1 MTSNRR
7 SVVAHVTGAAAIVLA
22 TAMPAAA
29 QDYPNKPIDF
39 VVGFSPGG
47 FADTMG
53 RIIAQGVSERL
64 GQPVVV
70 DNQGGASGNNAAA
83 SVAASEPDGYTV
95 LVTTSS
101 LGLSQGMG
109 AALEYSIDDL
119 TAVAIPVSSAET
131 LAAHPSVPA
140 TNLEE
145 LLAWAKDQEA
155 VTLGNAGVGTGSQV
169 SMAYF
174 LTKVAGLENLVEVGY
189 RGGSNARQAA
199 IAGEVQLIGSSNS
212 VYPVIR
218 EGLLNGIAVAA
229 AEPIDALP
237 ETKTFVEQ
245 GYDGF
250 VSSSWVGL
258 FVPAD
263 TDPAIQEA
271 LNAAVNDMLQD
282 DEVLKT
288 FAEAGVMVE
297 ARSLKDTKAFFVED
311 TAGWSEMIDALGIGG

>member
-1 MTSNRR
+1 MTQTRR
-7 SVVAHVTGAAAIVLA
+7 RFVATVAGAAAVVLA
-22 TAMPAAA
+22 GAPVAA
-29 QDYPNKPIDF
+29 QDYPTKPINF
-39 VVGFSPGG
+39 VVGFSAGG

-53 RIIAQGVSERL
+53 RIIAQGVSDRL

-70 DNQGGASGNNAAA
+70 ENQGGASGNNAAA
-83 SVAASEPDGYTV
+83 SVAAADPDGYTV

-109 AALEYSIDDL
+109 GALEYAIEDL

-140 TNLEE
+140 TNLAEFV
-145 LLAWAKDQEA
+145 AWAKEQEA
-155 VTLGNAGVGTGSQV
+155 VTIGHAGVGTGSQV

-174 LTKVAGLENLVEVGY
+174 LKNVAGLQNLVEVGY

-199 IAGEVQLIGSSNS
+199 ISGEVQLIGSSNS

-218 EGLLNGIAVAA
+218 EGLLTGLAVAA
-229 AEPIDALP
+229 AQPIDALP
-237 ETKTFVEQ
+237 DTMTFVEQ

-250 VSSSWVGL
+250 VTSSWVGL
-258 FVPAD
+258 FVPSG

-271 LNAAVNDMLQD
+271 LNAAVNDMLTD
-282 DEVLKT
+282 AEVLAT

-297 ARSLKDTKAFFVED
+297 ARGLEETKAFFVED
-311 TAGWSEMIDALGIGG
+311 TATWTEMIDALGIGG

>member
-1 MTSNRR
+1 MTSTKAKTMTR
-7 SVVAHVTGAAAIVLA
+7 VASAAAFVLA
-22 TAMPAAA
+22 SAVSTSA
-29 QDYPNKPIDF
+29 QEYPNKPIDF

-53 RIIAQGVSERL
+53 RILAQGVSERL

-70 DNQGGASGNNAAA
+70 ENQSGASGNNAAA
-83 SVAASEPDGYTV
+83 SVAAADPDGYTV

-101 LGLSQGMG
+101 LGLAKGMG
-109 AALEYSIDDL
+109 RVVEFSLEDL
-119 TAVAIPVSSAET
+119 APVAIPVSSAET

-140 TNLEE
+140 TNLDE
-145 LLAWAKDQEA
+145 LLTWAKDQES
-155 VTLGNAGVGTGSQV
+155 VTLANAGVGTGSQV

-174 LTKVAGLENLVEVGY
+174 LQKVAGLENLVEVGY

-229 AEPIDALP
+229 AEPIGALP
-237 ETKTFVEQ
+237 ETQTFVDQ
-245 GYDGF
+245 GYDDF
-250 VSSSWVGL
+250 VVSSWVGL

-263 TDPAIQEA
+263 TDPAIQQA
-271 LNAAVNDMLQD
+271 LNDAVNDMLND
-282 DEVLKT
+282 PEVMAK
-288 FAEAGVMVE
+288 FEQAGVMVD
-297 ARSLKDTKAFFVED
+297 ARNLDDTKAFFAKD
-311 TAGWSEMIDALGIGG
+311 TESWATMINALGIGD

>member
-1 MTSNRR
+1 MKSTNRNAFTR
-7 SVVAHVTGAAAIVLA
+7 VAGAAALVLA
-22 TAMPAAA
+22 TAVSAGA
-29 QDYPNKPIDF
+29 QDYPNKPVGF

-70 DNQGGASGNNAAA
+70 ENQGGASGNNAAA
-83 SVAASEPDGYTV
+83 SVAAADPDGYTV

-109 AALEYSIDDL
+109 GALEYSIEDL
-119 TAVAIPVSSAET
+119 TPVAIPVSSAET

-140 TNLEE
+140 TSIEE
-145 LLAWAKDQEA
+145 LLAWAKDQDA

-174 LTKVAGLENLVEVGY
+174 LKNLAGLENLVEVGY

-229 AEPIDALP
+229 SDRIDALP
-237 ETKTFVEQ
+237 DTGTFVEQ

-250 VSSSWVGL
+250 VVSSWVGL
-258 FVPAD
+258 FVPSG

-271 LNAAVNDMLQD
+271 LNAAVNDLLTD
-282 DEVLKT
+282 PAALEK
-288 FAEAGVMVE
+288 FAEAGVKVDT
-297 ARSLKDTKAFFVED
+297 RSLEDTGAFFVED
-311 TAGWSEMIDALGIGG
+311 TASWASMIDALGIGG